1 VQTHTRL
8 NKSLVTV
15 NFTVTPVP
23 FSDRYDITIEQTFET
38 HVPIPVLVLTP
49 AFQEFDNVTPGFQAS
64 YIVTAKNE
72 GLVQMTDLTIIGQQT
87 GPGTLTP
94 LITYVPVLGAGQ
106 SIDIPMTA
114 VYWGTNAPTRQ
125 GNPLSDC
132 AKSQF
137 GNGELVGDFLAGA
150 DAFAK
155 AVCPKDRAAIDIG
168 AGAVA
173 AWYLAHQALKPAAAA
188 AKFLGCVLGHLL
200 GGMGDIPT
208 DAGSYIQTAQPSQSM
223 QQFQQVQAG
232 CFAAE
237 TRVMMADGRFKT
249 IDQIKPG
256 DVVKSGVDRLSVAT
270 VEGTIERED
279 NTCREIR
286 FALPGQAQPDS
297 VITTDEHL
305 FWEDGLGWIA
315 ASQLKAGEWLSNE
328 YGQRVQIISNERL
341 DGSREVYTLKL
352 RGDTAFYAN
361 GVLVHDL
368 CGQLPTAGAA
378 RADGVST
385 GQKPSSDQ
393 KSK

>member
-1 VQTHTRL
+1 LL
-8 NKSLVTV
+8 NGLITI
-15 NFTVTPVP
+15 PVP
-23 FSDRYDITIEQTFET
+23 GIS
-38 HVPIPVLVLTP
+38 
-49 AFQEFDNVTPGFQAS
+49 
-64 YIVTAKNE
+64 
-72 GLVQMTDLTIIGQQT
+72 
-87 GPGTLTP
+87 
-94 LITYVPVLGAGQ
+94 
-106 SIDIPMTA
+106 
-114 VYWGTNAPTRQ
+114 
-125 GNPLSDC
+125 
-132 AKSQF
+132 
-137 GNGELVGDFLAGA
+137 
-150 DAFAK
+150 
-155 AVCPKDRAAIDIG
+155 
-168 AGAVA
+168 VA
-173 AWYLAHQALKPAAAA
+173 
-188 AKFLGCVLGHLL
+188 
-200 GGMGDIPT
+200 IPT
-208 DAGSYIQTAQPSQSM
+208 TLQQSY
-223 QQFQQVQAG
+223 QQFQPIATG
-232 CFAAE
+232 CFVAD
-237 TRVMMADGRFKT
+237 TRVLLADGRFKT

-279 NTCREIR
+279 NACREIR